1 VIPDDA
7 RSVDG
12 CDLARM
18 SIRAVFAD
26 AKEPRE
32 VAEGDTVFIEG
43 DAGQEMFGLISGT
56 LELRTG

>member
-1 VIPDDA
+1 
-7 RSVDG
+7 
-12 CDLARM
+12 M